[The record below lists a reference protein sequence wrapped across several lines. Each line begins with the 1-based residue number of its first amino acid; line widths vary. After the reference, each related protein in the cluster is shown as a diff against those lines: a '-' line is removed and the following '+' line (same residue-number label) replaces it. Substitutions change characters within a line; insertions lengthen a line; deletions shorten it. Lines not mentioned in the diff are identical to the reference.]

1 MSRSYRKPYTAV
13 TGTKSA
19 HVDKKVAARGLR
31 RRQNQWLYTLS
42 DLEEGLAAAVYRLS
56 GLQRSELRHA
66 RRVARKRARSARSS
80 FRRSQRFK
88 PPAQARSARS
98 RQNSTLAR
106 FPRPEDM
113 GNGLQCKFKG
123 RWNDREHSRVEV
135 SYQGVFVD

>member
-1 MSRSYRKPYTAV
+1 VSRSYRKPYTAV

-98 RQNSTLAR
+98 QQNSMLAR
-106 FPRPEDM
+106 SHPPRRAGEWSAV
-113 GNGLQCKFKG
+113 QVQ
-123 RWNDREHSRVEV
+123 RVM
-135 SYQGVFVD
+135 QR